1 MDEYDQKPKE
11 EEDDVSELKFT
22 KEFQNERTLIH
33 AEVAKLL
40 ETRKKQN
47 EDAETTGEGNEVELR
62 DVFLRVGA

>member
-62 DVFLRVGA
+62 DVFLRVGT